1 MTLEELK
8 NYCLSLN
15 GCTIDFPFDADTMV
29 FRVANKMFLLTD
41 ISKENLSINVKCDP
55 QLAIILRE
63 EYKSCIPGY
72 HMNKTHW
79 NTIILNEEI
88 DDDKVKEFIL
98 HSYALIYNSLP
109 KKLRISLDLHI

>member
-98 HSYALIYNSLP
+98 HSYTLIYNSLP
-109 KKLRISLDLHI
+109 KKLRISLDLYI